1 MNQQRYQHGLTTGQ
15 CLWLVITVALGLA
28 LGSQAA
34 ARECRQETPLPADVR
49 LIAPGPQVP
58 EAVARFGPRDVERLL
73 ADAAI
78 VRHRGKIEAAIAN
91 ARATLALR
99 EAGTPLPDVSSAHVL
114 RGNMLAAT
122 RILCPD
128 PAVATAPAA

>member
-34 ARECRQETPLPADVR
+34 ARECRQETPLPTDVR

-58 EAVARFGPRDVERLL
+58 EAVARFAGAWTGAWEDSGGLCHTLVVEEELVHGY
-73 ADAAI
+73 A
-78 VRHRGKIEAAIAN
+78 RGIYSIG
-91 ARATLALR
+91 T
-99 EAGTPLPDVSSAHVL
+99 AG
-114 RGNMLAAT
+114 G
-122 RILCPD
+122 
-128 PAVATAPAA
+128 